1 MTLFNLL
8 YLQLD
13 ILEKDCHAMGTI
25 WPTVFPGSTIK
36 PKVDLLVFVVPK
48 FARKWGTL
56 GGLYLA
62 L

>member
-1 MTLFNLL
+1 M